1 MRKTSAMLSPEFVLY
16 AGIAVAL
23 LMPSIAVAQVAKLTG
38 GPIDH
43 VFTQFDPSPNS
54 LPNGN
59 PNIPNNTPPLSF
71 TLTRPSL
78 LLITFTARVATDNPG
93 GTQPPTV
100 EFTAFLDGHPL
111 LLCPGCNPSLYES
124 TTVLGAFD
132 TKTIT
137 WVTTAPGGPHKF
149 DVGWG
154 LQGPGIATVSVKTV
168 AIEASRR

>member
-1 MRKTSAMLSPEFVLY
+1 L
-16 AGIAVAL
+16 AGGARG
-23 LMPSIAVAQVAKLTG
+23 SQ
-38 GPIDH
+38 
-43 VFTQFDPSPNS
+43 PSP
-54 LPNGN
+54 LVLFLFPF
-59 PNIPNNTPPLSF
+59 PAIQRIARTPPLSF